1 MARAI
6 IASIDEEKAPKR
18 LVLGSDAYTMIR
30 EALTERPAELE
41 AQKGL
46 AFSTDFIAPSA
57 D

>member
-30 EALTERPAELE
+30 EALIERPAELE